1 VLQLLALSAARQSP
15 PKHEEEK
22 TKAEGWTVTEV
33 PRSLGKD
40 GTMAMV
46 WDNVIYIYIY
56 MYNMYIIHTVYIIYF
71 HDEELLTDY
80 GFKLWLPINVG

>member
-15 PKHEEEK
+15 PKHGEEK
-22 TKAEGWTVTEV
+22 TKVEGWTVTEV

-46 WDNVIYIYIY
+46 WDNVIYIYIC
-56 MYNMYIIHTVYIIYF
+56 MYIIYTVYIIYF

>member
-1 VLQLLALSAARQSP
+1 M
-15 PKHEEEK
+15 
-22 TKAEGWTVTEV
+22 TEV

-46 WDNVIYIYIY
+46 WDNVIYIY
-56 MYNMYIIHTVYIIYF
+56 MYIIYTVYIIYF